1 MADKSRLVH
10 GTLFD
15 TSTSVD
21 ATIASH
27 VTTKEDFAAF
37 WFSYDYFDVG
47 SERNQEELEEHF
59 DVGQVNVV
67 LCPELINFWQHFSK
81 ARSASLEVNPSL
93 SASKFVNDIT
103 CTIILKTSN
112 HIVENS
118 L

>member
-1 MADKSRLVH
+1 MADKSRLLH

-21 ATIASH
+21 ATAASH

-37 WFSYDYFDVG
+37 WFSYDYFDVS
-47 SERNQEELEEHF
+47 SERTQEELEEHF

-67 LCPELINFWQHFSK
+67 LCPELIHFWQHFSK

-93 SASKFVNDIT
+93 CASKFVNDT
-103 CTIILKTSN
+103 KMIL
-112 HIVENS
+112 
-118 L
+118 